1 MDGHGAG
8 LGCDGRLGPG
18 FGRRGAGAEEEAGK
32 QQNGGLVHKVTF
44 PLTGAGS

>member
-1 MDGHGAG
+1 MDGHGPCPWCG
-8 LGCDGRLGPG
+8 GRLGLG

-32 QQNGGLVHKVTF
+32 QQNGSSVHKVTF